1 LERVSIF
8 IKFINLFNN
17 LILNEFSSDKTKL
30 VENSKYYYNIIKINE
45 ILNNK
50 NNCYYHVFKE
60 LVNRQNQMIK
70 KKMRNIYINI
80 IIILILKK

>member
-1 LERVSIF
+1 MNF
-8 IKFINLFNN
+8 HQIKQNQQ
-17 LILNEFSSDKTKL
+17 K
-30 VENSKYYYNIIKINE
+30 NSEYYYNIIKINE

-70 KKMRNIYINI
+70 KK
-80 IIILILKK
+80 

>member
-1 LERVSIF
+1 MNF
-8 IKFINLFNN
+8 HQIKQNQQ
-17 LILNEFSSDKTKL
+17 K
-30 VENSKYYYNIIKINE
+30 NSEYYYNIIKINE

-60 LVNRQNQMIK
+60 LVNTQNQMIK